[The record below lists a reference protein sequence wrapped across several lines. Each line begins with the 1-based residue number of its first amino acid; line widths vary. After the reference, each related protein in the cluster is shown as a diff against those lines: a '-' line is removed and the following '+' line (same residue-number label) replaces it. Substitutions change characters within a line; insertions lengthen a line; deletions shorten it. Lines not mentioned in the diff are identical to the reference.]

1 MKSETWVSFCCI
13 DSPIGRLTLTSDGT
27 ALTGLYMG
35 SPSKPPPRTADWV
48 MDPTAAPLPE
58 AVRQLRE
65 YFAGER
71 RAFDLPLCLSG
82 TDFQKLVWRQLTAI
96 PFGETWSYGQLAKSL
111 GNPSACRAVGLAN
124 GKNPIAII
132 VPCHRVIG
140 ADGTLTG
147 FGGGLPRKE
156 WLLTHEGRPGTQ
168 ALKFG

>member
-1 MKSETWVSFCCI
+1 
-13 DSPIGRLTLTSDGT
+13 
-27 ALTGLYMG
+27 
-35 SPSKPPPRTADWV
+35 

>member
-1 MKSETWVSFCCI
+1 MKAEALVSFCTI

-27 ALTGLYMG
+27 ALTGLYMAVA
-35 SPSKPPPRTADWV
+35 SKPLPRTADWV
-48 MDPTAAPLPE
+48 MDPSVTPLPE

-71 RAFDLPLCLSG
+71 QKFDLPLRMQG
-82 TDFQKLVWRQLTAI
+82 TEFQKRVWQQLTTI
-96 PFGETWSYGQLAKSL
+96 PFGETWSYGELAKRL
-111 GNPSACRAVGLAN
+111 DNPSACRAVGLAN

-140 ADGTLTG
+140 ADGSLTG

-156 WLLTHEGRPGTQ
+156 WLLAHEGRPGTQ
-168 ALKFG
+168 ALMFG

>member
-1 MKSETWVSFCCI
+1 VKPETIVSFCSI

-27 ALTGLYMG
+27 SLTGLYMAN
-35 SPSKPPPRTADWV
+35 PAKPPPRTADWV
-48 MDPTAAPLPE
+48 MDPTVAPLPE

-71 RAFDLPLCLSG
+71 QKFDLPLHMHG
-82 TDFQKLVWRQLTAI
+82 TDFQRRVWQQLTSI
-96 PFGETWSYGQLAKSL
+96 PFGETWSYAQLARQL
-111 GNPSACRAVGLAN
+111 DNPSACRAVGLAN

-140 ADGTLTG
+140 ADGSLTG

-156 WLLTHEGRPGTQ
+156 WLLSHEGRPGT
-168 ALKFG
+168 ASLRFG